1 MYVRAREV
9 IARHDPE
16 ISASI
21 TTFALD
27 FIGFFVVQSCNLA
40 ITLDG
45 FLNRFFD
52 VDLLFLLGYVQL
64 TKLLAESLGVCADKS
79 EDLLNIGIREL
90 RDILVEKCIRLLFA
104 SYRIM
109 TFGEYFSMSERL
121 LLLNALHL
129 LLLLG
134 FPNVRKNCIV
144 RSHSLF
150 ASANDCGA
158 SSKEVITFGSPLM
171 LSPN

>member
-1 MYVRAREV
+1 MTRKYPPAS
-9 IARHDPE
+9 RHLLWTL
-16 ISASI
+16 SAFCS
-21 TTFALD
+21 T
-27 FIGFFVVQSCNLA
+27 VVQSRHHTGR
-40 ITLDG
+40 ISQS
-45 FLNRFFD
+45 FFD